1 MPPELASRQAV
12 QPWMIIMS
20 VFLASGSGLW
30 YQLGTIGGG
39 AGQQSASLAA
49 DTLSRAWQEGTDPGV
64 AFDEARARS
73 SEVLEDVLQSQLGL
87 FFLCSLFLS
96 TYALGALV
104 TKALFLGQLTI
115 LETTKLAERML
126 KFVMLKVVFL
136 GAVVDPEPHEL
147 GTWLLWFSVMAFFRA
162 FVGLARDR
170 CEALLSSPRAT
181 PLQHARCLVLLVGIL
196 GQAGSWV
203 ASYAAAADPSRPSAA
218 LSHALLW
225 LFDAVCVAIEAAHA
239 VLKYGVHA
247 VERWKAQRAE
257 AAGADPATGWEGR
270 GPFLYHV
277 EVGVDLVLHAL
288 TLGHYCHLWWLH
300 GFRLQLIDAVL
311 FLDVRYLVMGT
322 LRRVRGYARYRRLT
336 HQLQHSFPPLP
347 RECLAGRDCA
357 ICMERLASA
366 RALPCGH
373 AFHLGCLRAW
383 LQQARG
389 GDFTCPLCRASLEMA
404 PPGRRRALGRRA
416 AAAVD
421 ALPGVAGQRHA
432 EGPGTAARPRERRDA
447 APLPRVPSAP
457 SLPAPLYALL
467 AGRSGSASSS
477 TERGGGEGTGGDS
490 GGGASAGVALAGRGP
505 HCSPASSALRP
516 GAGLGEGAALSANA
530 PHTLTEQ
537 LATASFRSLSA
548 TFSTNRCSVYCW
560 ERRCCVV
567 FGSLWLMCTLA
578 KMSKGPSKVGSQ
590 CG

>member
-416 AAAVD
+416 AA
-421 ALPGVAGQRHA
+421 
-432 EGPGTAARPRERRDA
+432 
-447 APLPRVPSAP
+447 
-457 SLPAPLYALL
+457 
-467 AGRSGSASSS
+467 SSS

-548 TFSTNRCSVYCW
+548 TFSTNSVAQRGASHSQHPH
-560 ERRCCVV
+560 EQEEVA
-567 FGSLWLMCTLA
+567 SPA
-578 KMSKGPSKVGSQ
+578 PSSMSCRLSGARHRYGTRSQ
-590 CG
+590 SAAPQ

>member
-311 FLDVRYLVMGT
+311 FLDVR
-322 LRRVRGYARYRRLT
+322 
-336 HQLQHSFPPLP
+336 
-347 RECLAGRDCA
+347 
-357 ICMERLASA
+357 
-366 RALPCGH
+366 
-373 AFHLGCLRAW
+373 
-383 LQQARG
+383 
-389 GDFTCPLCRASLEMA
+389 
-404 PPGRRRALGRRA
+404 
-416 AAAVD
+416 
-421 ALPGVAGQRHA
+421 
-432 EGPGTAARPRERRDA
+432 
-447 APLPRVPSAP
+447 
-457 SLPAPLYALL
+457 
-467 AGRSGSASSS
+467 
-477 TERGGGEGTGGDS
+477 
-490 GGGASAGVALAGRGP
+490 
-505 HCSPASSALRP
+505 P

-548 TFSTNRCSVYCW
+548 TFSTNSVAQRGASHSQHPH
-560 ERRCCVV
+560 EQEEVA
-567 FGSLWLMCTLA
+567 SPA
-578 KMSKGPSKVGSQ
+578 PSSMSCRLSGARHRYGTRSQ
-590 CG
+590 SAAPQ

>member
-347 RECLAGRDCA
+347 R
-357 ICMERLASA
+357 
-366 RALPCGH
+366 
-373 AFHLGCLRAW
+373 
-383 LQQARG
+383 
-389 GDFTCPLCRASLEMA
+389 
-404 PPGRRRALGRRA
+404 
-416 AAAVD
+416 
-421 ALPGVAGQRHA
+421 
-432 EGPGTAARPRERRDA
+432 
-447 APLPRVPSAP
+447 
-457 SLPAPLYALL
+457 
-467 AGRSGSASSS
+467 RSGSASSS

-548 TFSTNRCSVYCW
+548 TFSTNSVAQRGASHSQHPH
-560 ERRCCVV
+560 EQEEVA
-567 FGSLWLMCTLA
+567 SPA
-578 KMSKGPSKVGSQ
+578 PSSMSCRLSGARHRYGTRSQ
-590 CG
+590 SAAPQ